1 MLIQADARL
10 VYGPDVAPG
19 YQVWTW
25 PASPQSEGLKA

>member
-19 YQVWTW
+19 YDVWTW
-25 PASPQSEGLKA
+25 GKPEAEQ